1 METQTTLKLKIL
13 PRFTGFGGGHAGDLV
28 LVSSDKSAVSSDD

>member
-1 METQTTLKLKIL
+1 MEATLKLKL
-13 PRFTGFGGGHAGDLV
+13 LQRFTGFGGGHAGDPG